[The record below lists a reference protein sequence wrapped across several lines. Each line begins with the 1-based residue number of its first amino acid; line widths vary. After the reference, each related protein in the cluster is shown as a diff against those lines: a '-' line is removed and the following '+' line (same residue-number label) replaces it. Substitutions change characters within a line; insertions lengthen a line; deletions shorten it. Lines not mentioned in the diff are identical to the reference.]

1 MAAIDESL
9 LFIHLTAAAIYGAD
23 LRIWVFMDPVIVT
36 VNWKLELEGKCTF
49 PLLNWEWS
57 WI

>member
-1 MAAIDESL
+1 MLESRWERKIMHIWMAAIDESL

-36 VNWKLELEGKCTF
+36 VN
-49 PLLNWEWS
+49 
-57 WI
+57 

>member
-23 LRIWVFMDPVIVT
+23 SEFIGFWTL
-36 VNWKLELEGKCTF
+36 
-49 PLLNWEWS
+49 
-57 WI
+57 